1 MANDMSYNSVYHKS
15 AFGDFGLEIIAAG
28 ETSTV
33 GEQYNA
39 IQATEDSTVSATN
52 NTTKGDTTITSL
64 ELFAGMI
71 IYGSFHTISCASG
84 KIIAYI
90 E

>member
-15 AFGDFGLEIIAAG
+15 AFGDFGLEIIANG

-39 IQATEDSTVSATN
+39 IQALEDSTISATN
-52 NTTKGDTTITSL
+52 NTTKGDTSISSL
-64 ELFAGMI
+64 DLTTGII
-71 IYGSFHTISCASG
+71 IYGSFHTISVSAG
-84 KIIAYI
+84 KVIAYI

>member
-15 AFGDFGLEIIAAG
+15 AFGDFGLEIIANG
-28 ETSTV
+28 ESSSAST
-33 GEQYNA
+33 QFNA
-39 IQATEDSTVSATN
+39 IQALEDSTISATN
-52 NTTKGDTTITSL
+52 NTPNGDTSITSL
-64 ELFAGMI
+64 ELVTGMI
-71 IYGSFHTISCASG
+71 IYGSFHTISCSAG

>member
-15 AFGDFGLEIIAAG
+15 AFGDFGLEIIASG

-39 IQATEDSTVSATN
+39 IQVLEDATVSATN
-52 NTTKGDTTITSL
+52 YTTKGDTTITSL
-64 ELFAGMI
+64 ELVTGMI
-71 IYGSFHTISCASG
+71 IYGSFHTISVSAG

>member
-15 AFGDFGLEIIAAG
+15 AFGDFGLRIISNG
-28 ETSTV
+28 GTSTV

-39 IQATEDSTVSATN
+39 IQALEDSTISATN
-52 NTTKGDTTITSL
+52 NTTKGDTSISSL
-64 ELFAGMI
+64 ELVTGTI
-71 IYGSFHTISCASG
+71 IYGSFHTISCSAG
-84 KIIAYI
+84 KVIAYI

>member
-15 AFGDFGLEIIAAG
+15 AFGDFGLRIIASSG
-28 ETSTV
+28 TSTV

-39 IQATEDSTVSATN
+39 IQVLEDATISATN

-64 ELFAGMI
+64 ELVTGMI
-71 IYGSFHTISCASG
+71 IYGSFHTISCSAG

>member
-15 AFGDFGLEIIAAG
+15 AFGDFGLEIIASG

-39 IQATEDSTVSATN
+39 IQALEDSTISATN
-52 NTTKGDTTITSL
+52 NTTKGDTSISSL
-64 ELFAGMI
+64 DLTTGII
-71 IYGSFHTISCASG
+71 IYGSFHTISVTAG
-84 KIIAYI
+84 KVIAYI

>member
-1 MANDMSYNSVYHKS
+1 MSNDLFYSGNYQKA
-15 AFGDFGLEIIAAG
+15 AFGEFGLRIIAQSG
-28 ETSTV
+28 TSTV
-33 GEQYNA
+33 GEKYNA
-39 IQATEDSTVSATN
+39 IQALEDSTISCTNAATG
-52 NTTKGDTTITSL
+52 GDTSITSL
-64 ELFAGMI
+64 ELVTGMI

>member
-15 AFGDFGLEIIAAG
+15 AFGDFGLEVIASG
-28 ETSTV
+28 ETSSTDT
-33 GEQYNA
+33 QFNA
-39 IQATEDSTVSATN
+39 IQATEDSTISATN
-52 NTTKGDTTITSL
+52 NTTRGDTSITSL

-71 IYGSFHTISCASG
+71 IYGSFHTISCSAG

>member
-15 AFGDFGLEIIAAG
+15 AFGDFGLEIIASG
-28 ETSTV
+28 ESSSAST
-33 GEQYNA
+33 QFNA
-39 IQATEDSTVSATN
+39 IQALEDSTISATN
-52 NTTKGDTTITSL
+52 NTPNGDTSITSL
-64 ELFAGMI
+64 DLVSGMI
-71 IYGSFHTISCASG
+71 IYGSFHTISCSAG

>member
-1 MANDMSYNSVYHKS
+1 MSNDLYYSGNYQKA
-15 AFGDFGLEIIAAG
+15 AFGEFGLRIISSG
-28 ETSTV
+28 GSSTG

-39 IQATEDSTVSATN
+39 IQVVDDATISCTNAATG
-52 NTTKGDTTITSL
+52 GDTSISSL
-64 ELFAGMI
+64 ELVTGMI
-71 IYGSFHTISCASG
+71 IYGSFHTISVSAG

>member
-15 AFGDFGLEIIAAG
+15 AFGDFGLEIIASG

-39 IQATEDSTVSATN
+39 IQALEDSTISATN
-52 NTTKGDTTITSL
+52 NTTKGDTSISSL
-64 ELFAGMI
+64 DLTTGII
-71 IYGSFHTISCASG
+71 IYGSFHTISVSAG
-84 KIIAYI
+84 KVIAYI

>member
-15 AFGDFGLEIIAAG
+15 AFGDFGLEIIASG

-39 IQATEDSTVSATN
+39 IQALEDSTISATN
-52 NTTKGDTTITSL
+52 NTTKGDTSISSL
-64 ELFAGMI
+64 DLTTGII
-71 IYGSFHTISCASG
+71 IYGSFHTISVSVG
-84 KIIAYI
+84 KVIAYI